1 MIKIIVKKIG
11 IFYRMF
17 NQRYSEF
24 YTLDSR
30 FHGND
35 AMLVDLSFLRKQE
48 SRTSQMKR

>member
-11 IFYRMF
+11 IFYRMS
-17 NQRYSEF
+17 NQRYSKF

-35 AMLVDLSFLRKQE
+35 PAFRGVG
-48 SRTSQMKR
+48 